1 MSVEVYS
8 PLELSPDTRAV
19 YADPSPAVVNPGHVE
34 LFVGKINSIAHS
46 QDIQPPQFEGTPE
59 EIYHSLCSAA
69 SVALSEK
76 PVRRRDTDASLI
88 YNRLVRYLGGN
99 SAKVI
104 GAQENP
110 PVTNNVVNGSLGR
123 LASSIALGAERKK
136 RNTAARPKTKGD
148 DFITNILATV
158 TPGIHVSDLAEF
170 RTGAPC
176 TATENPDIFL
186 STELGERRE
195 AIAICNQCPVLDSCL
210 TFTIHSPVLE
220 SGVVAG
226 LSETRR
232 RQIRAELAK
241 RNTAGTTA
249 SQESA

>member
-1 MSVEVYS
+1 MSAEVYS
-8 PLELSPDTRAV
+8 PLDLSPDTRAA
-19 YADPSPAVVNPGHVE
+19 YADPPPVIVNPGHVE
-34 LFVGKINSIAHS
+34 LFVSKINNIAHR
-46 QDIQPPQFEGTPE
+46 QDIQPPRFEGTPE
-59 EIYHSLCSAA
+59 EIYHNLCNAA

-99 SAKVI
+99 SAKDI

-123 LASSIALGAERKK
+123 LASSIALGTERKK

-148 DFITNILATV
+148 DFIANILATV

-176 TATENPDIFL
+176 TTTENPDIFL
-186 STELGERRE
+186 STGLEERRK
-195 AIAICNQCPVLDSCL
+195 AIAICNQCAVLDSCL

-226 LSETRR
+226 ISETRR

-241 RNTAGTTA
+241 RNAAGTIVG
-249 SQESA
+249 QESA